1 MSDMLCLK
9 TRKTH
14 MHELSIAQGLFKVIL
29 QEAKKNDIGSIAR
42 IIIRIGEASG
52 LEEGFLRHSFV
63 DHILPGTIAEKAKV
77 EILPEALELKCKDC
91 GKKLK
96 GENKPAMKCC
106 YCGSLNLEITGGMN
120 VYVAGIEG
128 E

>member
-1 MSDMLCLK
+1 
-9 TRKTH
+9 

-29 QEAKKNDIGSIAR
+29 QEAKKNCVGRIAR
-42 IIIRIGEASG
+42 IIIKNGEASG
-52 LEEGFLRHSFV
+52 IEESFLRHSFV
-63 DHILPGTIAEKAKV
+63 DHLLPGTIAEKSKV

-91 GKKLK
+91 RKKLK
-96 GENKPAMKCC
+96 GKNKPVMKCC
-106 YCGSLNLEITGGMN
+106 YCGSLNMEITGGMN